1 MVASGPVIVRP
12 VLIALLV
19 LAVALTT
26 LSVAPA
32 PAGAAERRS
41 LCAKRANLRDSPGGF
56 VIGRLRRPMRL
67 VLLHRSAN
75 RRWAEVRVPS
85 GLVGWVPAGSLCRGR

>member
-1 MVASGPVIVRP
+1 MNARL
-12 VLIALLV
+12 VLIALLLSAVV
-19 LAVALTT
+19 LTSLALR
-26 LSVAPA
+26 PA
-32 PAGAAERRS
+32 AAGAAERRS

-56 VIGRLRRPMRL
+56 VIGRLRRPQRL
-67 VLLHRSAN
+67 VLLQRSAN